1 MSISRRK
8 FLLGGFI
15 VTAGALLLDA
25 FWGEHF
31 FIEKKLVYLDTDP
44 FSDQHL
50 KILQIS
56 DLHLQS
62 VNYQLEQLA
71 KDINQQQPDL
81 IAITGDSID
90 AGKNHY
96 VLDEFLQL
104 IDKNIPKVAILG
116 NWEYWAGLSFS
127 DLTDIYQ
134 KHNCQLLVNQN
145 KRFELKGKTVSIT
158 GIDDFIGGKPDF
170 EKAVKDHQPS
180 DYHIVLNHCP
190 VYSDSI
196 AKMQGGDTKADLILS
211 GHTHGGQLNIMGFAP
226 FKPWGSGKYL
236 KGMYHQN
243 NTRIYVSR
251 GIGTTKLPIRFGAR
265 SEVTLFHFKA

>member
-15 VTAGALLLDA
+15 VTAGAILADA
-25 FWGEHF
+25 FWGEQF
-31 FIEKKLVYLDTDP
+31 FIEQKRIYLDTDP
-44 FSDQHL
+44 LLDNHL

-62 VNYQLEQLA
+62 VSYQLETLA
-71 KDINQQQPDL
+71 KDINKMQPHL

-90 AGKNHY
+90 ASKNHY
-96 VLDEFLQL
+96 VLNDFLQL
-104 IDKNIPKVAILG
+104 IDATIPKVAILG
-116 NWEYWAGLSFS
+116 NWEYWSGLSFE

-145 KRFELKGKTVSIT
+145 KRFEFKGKTVSVT
-158 GIDDFIGGKPDF
+158 GIDDYIGGNPDF
-170 EKAVKDHQPS
+170 AAALKEHQPA

-190 VYSDSI
+190 VYSDTI
-196 AKMQGGDTKADLILS
+196 AKMQEGHTKVDLILS
-211 GHTHGGQLNIMGFAP
+211 GHTHGGQLNIFGFVP

-236 KGMYHQN
+236 KGMYDQD
-243 NTRIYVSR
+243 NTRIYVSK
-251 GIGTTKLPIRFGAR
+251 GIGTTKIPIRFGAR

>member
-15 VTAGALLLDA
+15 AAVGAILADA
-25 FWGEHF
+25 FWGEQF
-31 FIEKKLVYLDTDP
+31 FIEQKKIYLDTDP
-44 FSDQHL
+44 FQDNHL

-62 VNYQLEQLA
+62 VSYQLESLA
-71 KDINQQQPDL
+71 KDINVMQPDL
-81 IAITGDSID
+81 IALTGDSID

-104 IDKNIPKVAILG
+104 IDKQIPKVAILG
-116 NWEYWAGLSFS
+116 NWEYWAGLSFE
-127 DLTDIYQ
+127 DLSDIYQ

-145 KRFELKGKTVSIT
+145 KRFEFKGKSLSVT
-158 GIDDFIGGKPDF
+158 GLDDYIGGKPDF
-170 EKAVKDHQPS
+170 SLAVKEHQAA

-190 VYSDSI
+190 VYSDTI
-196 AKMQGGDTKADLILS
+196 AKMQSGNTKVDLILS
-211 GHTHGGQLNIMGFAP
+211 GHTHGGQFNVLGFVP
-226 FKPWGSGKYL
+226 IKPWGSGKYL
-236 KGMYHQN
+236 KGMYHQD

-251 GIGTTKLPIRFGAR
+251 GIGTTKIPIRFGAR

>member
-8 FLLGGFI
+8 FLLGGFV

-25 FWGEHF
+25 FWGEQF
-31 FIEKKLVYLDTDP
+31 FIEQKQVYLDTDP
-44 FSDQHL
+44 FADQHFKL
-50 KILQIS
+50 LQLS

-71 KDINQQQPDL
+71 KDINKAQPDL
-81 IAITGDSID
+81 IAITGDAID

-145 KRFELKGKTVSIT
+145 KRLELKGKSISIT

-170 EKAVKDHQPS
+170 ETAVKAHQPS

-190 VYSDSI
+190 VYSDTI
-196 AKMQGGDTKADLILS
+196 AKMQSGNSKVDLILS
-211 GHTHGGQLNIMGFAP
+211 GHTHGGQLNIFGYAP

-243 NTRIYVSR
+243 NTRIYVSK